1 MPRFRTTLRRK
12 SVSGSVNQEAP
23 APSAAQQQNGN
34 PLRKS
39 LVRGNGSSSASAA
52 QKEALDALKRR
63 QQNKSIMKAQTL
75 AAKTQAAEQVAFS
88 KLENDLLF
96 AAAEGDSSRI
106 ATLSKLVDVNCV
118 DDFSMTP
125 LHVAAFNGR
134 ADACLELIKSGA
146 DLGAVDEW
154 GRNAMHQAASNG
166 HTATIITLLASGAS
180 HLMSEQ
186 DMEGGT
192 PLHLAAEND
201 HSDAVLALVEAGADV
216 NLYDWWSKTPLLLAA
231 ESGHAKTLQTLVKS
245 GAQLDAVDDWGRTAL
260 HLAVECNSIS
270 AVGALLDGRGANQG
284 LELVNVMDK
293 SSYTPYMLA
302 VDSQL
307 SKVAELIKSRAT
319 KAGKKL
325 ITDVAGGTGKP
336 KGKGGKTTK
345 EEQAANDTK
354 VQRSKVDGN
363 RKKMK
368 KQRQATLERIVNA
381 RKVTTVPA
389 GLDEHSATWTEDKK
403 LIDENYGEFQ
413 KILKGH
419 KWVALMLR
427 TDVLD
432 YYLSH
437 PKASADRTKM

>member
-12 SVSGSVNQEAP
+12 SFTAAASEPP
-23 APSAAQQQNGN
+23 ASQSQQQQ

-39 LVRGNGSSSASAA
+39 LVRANGSSASAV
-52 QKEALDALKRR
+52 QKDALEAIKRR
-63 QQNKSIMKAQTL
+63 QQNKSIMKAQSL
-75 AAKTQAAEQVAFS
+75 AAKTDAAEQVAFS

-96 AAAEGDSSRI
+96 AAAEGDSARI

-118 DDFSMTP
+118 DDFAMTP

-146 DLGAVDEW
+146 DFGAVDEW

-166 HTATIITLLASGAS
+166 HTATIITLLASGAD
-180 HLMSEQ
+180 HLLTEQ

-192 PLHLAAEND
+192 PMHLAAEND

-231 ESGHAKTLQTLVKS
+231 ESGHAKTVYTLAKN

-260 HLAVECNSIS
+260 HLAVECNSVS
-270 AVGALLDGRGANQG
+270 TVNAVLDGRGQG
-284 LELVNVMDK
+284 QGIELVNVMDK

-307 SKVAELIKSRAT
+307 TKVAELIKGRAT

-325 ITDVAGGTGKP
+325 ITDASGATGG
-336 KGKGGKTTK
+336 KGKGKSAQSSK
-345 EEQAANDTK
+345 EAKLANDTK
-354 VQRSKVDGN
+354 EQRSKVDGN

-368 KQRQATLERIVNA
+368 RQRQATLERIVNA
-381 RKVTTVPA
+381 RKVTTAPP
-389 GLDEHSATWTEDKK
+389 GFGEHSATWTEDKK
-403 LIDENYGEFQ
+403 LIDENYAEFQ
-413 KILKGH
+413 KILKSQ
-419 KWVALMLR
+419 KWIALMLR

-437 PKASADRTKM
+437 PKAAAQRTKD